1 MIKTFS
7 KIDKVVLWATRI
19 FAIFSFVAI
28 IFMMVFITA
37 DVVGRTFFNTSIKGT
52 YEIVEVAMGTSVFTV
67 LAYTEA
73 MHGHVHVTLIIGR
86 FPAKVRIFFYA
97 LTSLLTTV
105 LIGVAAYAAIKQV
118 GISAASNQITAV
130 MKIPYAYLYSML
142 AASMIVFCITLA
154 YSSVKAV
161 AAIFNAEVQ
170 AEVESHWS

>member
-1 MIKTFS
+1 MLNTFNKLD
-7 KIDKVVLWATRI
+7 KIVLWATRI

-37 DVVGRTFFNTSIKGT
+37 DVVGRTFFKTAIKGT
-52 YEIVEVAMGTSVFTV
+52 YEIVEVAMGTSVFTA

-86 FPAKVRIFFYA
+86 FPAKLRIFFYA
-97 LTSLLTTV
+97 LMSLIATV
-105 LIGVAAYAAIKQV
+105 LIGVAAYAAFRQV

-130 MKIPYAYLYSML
+130 MGIPYAYLYSML
-142 AASMIVFCITLA
+142 AASMTVFCVTLA
-154 YSSVKAV
+154 YTSVKAV